1 MPLTLTDL
9 EKLKKKYHVVG
20 PQKKKPIANALWQV
34 RGHAMTTKDL
44 QDILYL
50 LGTKDKKLVKELLQR
65 RKNKPITNYRGMWK
79 PKPKSKPLSKMTKT
93 ELIKDIKSFVRAWMK
108 VTSRAS
114 GLGDLDDLETEDKK
128 TLRSLLTFYYSND
141 AKLIAEDWLRRY
153 KPN

>member
-9 EKLKKKYHVVG
+9 QKLKKKYYVVG
-20 PQKKKPIANALWQV
+20 PQTKKTIANALWQV
-34 RGHAMTTKDL
+34 SGRVMTTKDL

-79 PKPKSKPLSKMTKT
+79 PKPKPLSKMKKA
-93 ELIKDIKSFVRAWMK
+93 ELIKHIKSFVRAWMK
-108 VTSRAS
+108 VTMRAS
-114 GLGDLDDLETEDKK
+114 GLGDLDDLETEDVK

-153 KPN
+153 KPS